1 MALRPHLTV
10 GLALSE
16 NANELV
22 HLPSG
27 RSPREAKVEVLEIG
41 PLHNF
46 LEKWWSEPSWVGK
59 SLMIL
64 NQVASQVKMIVLGCQ
79 LITNQDP

>member
-1 MALRPHLTV
+1 M
-10 GLALSE
+10 GLALLKIADDLE
-16 NANELV
+16 R
-22 HLPSG
+22 LPSG
-27 RSPREAKVEVLEIG
+27 RSPREAKVGILEIG

-46 LEKWWSEPSWVGK
+46 LEKWWSEPCWVGK